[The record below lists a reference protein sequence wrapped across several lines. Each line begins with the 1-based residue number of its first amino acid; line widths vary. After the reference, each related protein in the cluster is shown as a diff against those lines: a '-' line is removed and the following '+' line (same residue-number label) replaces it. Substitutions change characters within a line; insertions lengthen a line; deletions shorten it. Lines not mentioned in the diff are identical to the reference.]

1 MPRCVFVLLAL
12 LAFGATPALSQD
24 SPRPWRINNIPLD
37 MPVVD
42 ALNGEY
48 LEGIYQEKLM
58 DRLISSVLNEWPS
71 YSIHSVLKSKGK
83 VSSADKADD
92 PGNERMELYFSSAG
106 DGRRLF
112 WIRASRPLDGADGTE
127 GIAHALTMIEQGFAK
142 PDRVITD
149 PDWPGSA
156 ILIMVDR
163 GLPPAEQDRLR
174 AALKD
179 PLVLSDAEFS
189 DFWAM
194 DLQQRAHILGPG
206 FRGAI
211 AILNAYQ
218 GQLRSL
224 QLELL
229 DLNRAR
235 TVFNLGT
242 P

>member
-1 MPRCVFVLLAL
+1 MLRYVLTL
-12 LAFGATPALSQD
+12 LAFIALGAAPAFAQE

-37 MPVVD
+37 MPLEAD
-42 ALNGEY
+42 LNGEY

-58 DRLISSVLNEWPS
+58 GRLIDSVLSEWPS
-71 YSIHSVLKSKGK
+71 YHIRSTLRSPGK
-83 VSSADKADD
+83 VGGTGEAED
-92 PGNERMELYFSSAG
+92 PGHERMELYFSSAA
-106 DGRRLF
+106 DQRRLF
-112 WIRASRPLDGADGTE
+112 WIRANRPLDGAGGTE
-127 GIAHALTMIEQGFAK
+127 GIANALAMIEQGFAK

-149 PDWPGSA
+149 PERPGSA

-163 GLPPAEQDRLR
+163 ALAPADQDRLR
-174 AALKD
+174 ASLRD
-179 PLVLSDAEFS
+179 PLTLSAAEFG

-194 DLQQRAHILGPG
+194 DLQARARILGPG

-218 GQLRSL
+218 GKLLSL

-229 DLNRAR
+229 DLNRAQ
-235 TVFNLGT
+235 TVFNLT